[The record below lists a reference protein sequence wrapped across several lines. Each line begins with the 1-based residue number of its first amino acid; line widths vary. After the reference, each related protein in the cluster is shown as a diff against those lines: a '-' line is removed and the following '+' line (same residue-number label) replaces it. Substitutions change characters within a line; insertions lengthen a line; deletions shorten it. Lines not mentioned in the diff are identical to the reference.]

1 MRSTR
6 LFKKWRRA
14 AFTAAALFLL
24 ACLALLLVCTLAYRG
39 VRQAGAPYLLYYEY
53 TETLPAVNYLVVPG
67 ARVQNGQPSYM
78 LANRLLR
85 AYALYMQGISGTIV
99 VSGEA
104 AETAVMADYLVQRGV
119 AQGDIWVDSYGIDLY
134 HSLLR
139 AGEAFPGQSMYLCIQ
154 EDYAPRA
161 GYLIKMLGIQG
172 RCINADTVIYRFT
185 PTQKAREFFAAA
197 KAFWQGRIWV
207 NRPRYPAA
215 AFPLVPLAEY
225 NRGTA

>member
-6 LFKKWRRA
+6 LFKKWRKA
-14 AFTAAALFLL
+14 AFTATALFLI
-24 ACLALLLVCTLAYRG
+24 ACLALLLFCTLAYRG
-39 VRQAGAPYLLYYEY
+39 VQRAGTPYLLYYEY
-53 TETLPAVNYLVVPG
+53 ADDLPTVSYLVVPG
-67 ARVQNGQPSYM
+67 AKVQNGQPSYM

-99 VSGEA
+99 VSGSA
-104 AETAVMADYLVQRGV
+104 DETAVMADYLVQRGV
-119 AQGDIWVDSYGIDLY
+119 AQNDIWVDGYGIDLY

-139 AGEAFPGQSMYLCIQ
+139 AGETFPGQSMYLCIQ

-161 GYLIKMLGIQG
+161 GYLMKMLGIEG
-172 RCINADTVIYRFT
+172 RCVNADTVIYRFT
-185 PTQKAREFFAAA
+185 PAQKAREFFAAA
-197 KAFWQGRIWV
+197 KAFWQGSIWV

-225 NRGTA
+225 KGGTA